1 MDRELNRGLIRPPQ
15 VTYKELWMLGEKLSN
30 GKMPWN
36 EISARTVL
44 IFEWNFCSIAPEV
57 CGVGRESVARRLGS
71 RRVAGELNACNE
83 FHLQLYLFCSVFLT
97 GAGCVSGVVC
107 VLRDGPA

>member
-1 MDRELNRGLIRPPQ
+1 MDREPNRGLIRPPQ
-15 VTYKELWMLGEKLSN
+15 VTYKELWMLGEKESN

-57 CGVGRESVARRLGS
+57 CGVGRESVARQLGS
-71 RRVAGELNACNE
+71 RRVAGELNAGNE
-83 FHLQLYLFCSVFLT
+83 SHLQLYFFRGVFL
-97 GAGCVSGVVC
+97 ARVGCVSGVVC